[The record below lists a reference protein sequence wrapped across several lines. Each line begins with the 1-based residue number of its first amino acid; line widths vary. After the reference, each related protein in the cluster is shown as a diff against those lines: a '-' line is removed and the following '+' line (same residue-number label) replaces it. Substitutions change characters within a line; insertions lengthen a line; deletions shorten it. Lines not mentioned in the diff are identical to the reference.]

1 MKAAQH
7 AYNILRAAI
16 IDGTYPP
23 GERVTEQ
30 EVSATAGVSRT
41 PVREALQRLE
51 AEGLITVT
59 AHQGAVVASWDQGD
73 ADDIFELRVMLE
85 GYAARLAAQ
94 RASKED
100 LVELRQLATKQSK
113 EAKKRDA
120 GYIERIADLNN
131 QFHNRLQ
138 QAAASSRL
146 QTMLATLSNAPLV
159 YQTFRDY
166 ARDDLNRSARH
177 HMELVEAIEAGDGNW
192 AYAVMCAHVMAA
204 RRVFNAKH

>member
-7 AYNILRAAI
+7 AYNTLRASI
-16 IDGTYPP
+16 IDGSYPP
-23 GERVTEQ
+23 GARVTEQ
-30 EVSATAGVSRT
+30 EVSAAAGVSRT

-51 AEGLITVT
+51 SEGLLTVT
-59 AHQGAVVASWDQGD
+59 AHQGAVVASWTHSD

-100 LVELRQLATKQSK
+100 IVELRQLASAQSN
-113 EAKKRDA
+113 EAKKHSA
-120 GYIERIADLNN
+120 GYMERIADLNN
-131 QFHNRLQ
+131 KFHERLQ

-146 QTMLATLSNAPLV
+146 QAMLATLSSAPLV
-159 YQTFRDY
+159 FQTFRDY
-166 ARDDLNRSARH
+166 TRDDLNRSARH
-177 HMELVEAIEAGDGNW
+177 HVELVDAIESGDGDW